1 MRYLTRKQAITL
13 YLNMMARTGGSAGI
27 RDLGGLEAA
36 LAQPR
41 MTFGGEDLYPTLA
54 EKAAALGFSLVM
66 NHPFVDGN
74 KRAGHLMVE
83 QFLAL
88 NGYEIDSAVDEQERV
103 ILRLAAGELSR
114 EEWTTWLEAHLKP
127 VRNYHDG

>member
-13 YLNMMARTGGSAGI
+13 YLNMMAQTGGSAGI
-27 RDLGGLEAA
+27 RDLGALEAA
-36 LAQPR
+36 LAQPH

-74 KRAGHLMVE
+74 KRAGQLMME

-88 NGYEIDSAVDEQERV
+88 NGYEMDSPVDEQERV
-103 ILRLAAGELSR
+103 ILRLAAGE
-114 EEWTTWLEAHLKP
+114 
-127 VRNYHDG
+127 VRPRGVGSVAGGASQTCTGL